1 MGMEKLKPNR
11 ASGKGKGR
19 EGREGDAGG
28 PGPGSGTGSGL
39 KYFGIRCVVGRPRTS
54 GDARPY
60 LEAGA
65 APVSVCP
72 RAALP
77 VCFPSLLL
85 SVDSVLC
92 ARFRTRCCTPPWAR
106 ARARVRDRKS
116 YSRECRASG
125 QPINR
130 STDQPLRADEQGR
143 SSLPRGRCCASVG
156 MPTCCTASLLPVT
169 AASRDSVLCT
179 RFRTRFCTP
188 PYQPPP
194 IL

>member
-1 MGMEKLKPNR
+1 MGKRQGEGGRCRR
-11 ASGKGKGR
+11 ARARARARARR
-19 EGREGDAGG
+19 ENC
-28 PGPGSGTGSGL
+28 
-39 KYFGIRCVVGRPRTS
+39 GIRCVVGRPRTS
-54 GDARPY
+54 WDARPY

-85 SVDSVLC
+85 PVDSVLC
-92 ARFRTRCCTPPWAR
+92 TRFRTRFCTPPWVR

-130 STDQPLRADEQGR
+130 STDQPLRADELGR
-143 SSLPRGRCCASVG
+143 SSLPRGRCCARVG
-156 MPTCCTASLLPVT
+156 MPPCRTASLLPVT
-169 AASRDSVLCT
+169 AASR
-179 RFRTRFCTP
+179 RFSTLYSIP
-188 PYQPPP
+188 HSPYQPPP